1 MASNTLVKR
10 LLWVYSIFTLYLIV
24 ASLLGVAGVVYLPL
38 RMDMPPAYGHDV
50 TLYLFLVLYWTVI
63 LRRITVRRQKRR
75 APPTK
80 PW

>member
-10 LLWVYSIFTLYLIV
+10 LLWIYSIFTLYVVV
-24 ASLLGVAGVVYLPL
+24 ASLLGVAGLVYLPL
-38 RMDMPPAYGHDV
+38 RMDILLLF
-50 TLYLFLVLYWTVI
+50 TFLVLYWTVI
-63 LRRITVRRQKRR
+63 AQRIAVRRQKKR